1 MFAYCKWI
9 YAIISKRGNAMKSRI
24 IKRLICALLAAVLAV
39 WCAVP
44 AFALHN
50 WASSYI
56 IDVHLEHAPEEAAY
70 VDILVPARYFTQKE
84 FEDFHDTDITKYD
97 KPAANID
104 KNSEIVSFVDDDGF
118 ISLSSHS
125 DYIEKIDT
133 HLFEGSMIGSI
144 ILKKDDRERDANA
157 VKNHF
162 KQIKIAFID
171 KDGKVL
177 SVTDEAQFHTVDD
190 QEYPEMT
197 SSGGSELKF
206 GTHKYVSDLEAIIV
220 ILLALFA
227 FAACIALA
235 IAIIRGIIKS
245 TVQGI
250 RENKDK
256 GENENGGRNMP

>member
-1 MFAYCKWI
+1 MAMFTHCKLI
-9 YAIISKRGNAMKSRI
+9 YAIIIQRGDFMKRHLVKKI
-24 IKRLICALLAAVLAV
+24 TCALAAAVMMIM
-39 WCAVP
+39 CSMP

-50 WASSYI
+50 WASSYVL
-56 IDVHLEHAPEEAAY
+56 DVNLKNAPSDAAY

-125 DYIEKIDT
+125 DYIDKIDT

-177 SVTDEAQFHTVDD
+177 SVTDEAQFHTVID
-190 QEYPEMT
+190 QEKPIF
-197 SSGGSELKF
+197 SSKDSKSLTF
-206 GTHKYVSDLEAIIV
+206 GTHKYVSEFESIMTLLL
-220 ILLALFA
+220 ILLA
-227 FAACIALA
+227 FAAIIAFSIALVYA
-235 IAIIRGIIKS
+235 ILKATI
-245 TVQGI
+245 QGL
-250 RENKDK
+250 REKRK
-256 GENENGGRNMP
+256 HQKEI